1 MIFHSEPKFSLNPW
15 ESQFLKCKVEEVF
28 VGFVPCSTSHPF
40 FPMTLMP
47 LWFLVFK
54 GHDLLH
60 TQVYM
65 YVYMYTRAHK
75 EPSSGVRRVRRGAA
89 GRDLSSWPPASSP
102 ALSGSPDK
110 GRSCAP
116 ALPSRQVSG
125 GRGGKQGGRGW
136 VYGVVPPDSP
146 G

>member
-65 YVYMYTRAHK
+65 YVYMYTPVKLHVKLHMYISLKKKKRHLYVYLPK
-75 EPSSGVRRVRRGAA
+75 RGA
-89 GRDLSSWPPASSP
+89 
-102 ALSGSPDK
+102 
-110 GRSCAP
+110 
-116 ALPSRQVSG
+116 
-125 GRGGKQGGRGW
+125 
-136 VYGVVPPDSP
+136 
-146 G
+146 